1 MVYRDLSNK
10 EIASVVAFAIT
21 YDCEKARRMF
31 SEKFDKEPPPA
42 RTLLHWKNR
51 YLETLSVGPRERKG
65 DHSRRRV
72 SDVKRTEVI
81 AAFEDDPSTS
91 QRKVIAQEVGLA
103 QSSVHKVLKE
113 EGIKHWKHTIVQE
126 LKIDDIPT
134 RLQFCRLMIER
145 HTQDPSFIFDINFS
159 DEATF
164 HLNGS
169 VNRHNC
175 FVYARTN
182 PHLTD
187 EKPMRSPSIV
197 CIYR

>member
-1 MVYRDLSNK
+1 MEYRDLSNK

-91 QRKVIAQEVGLA
+91 QRKVAQEVGLA
-103 QSSVHKVLKE
+103 QSSVHKVLKK
-113 EGIKHWKHTIVQE
+113 EGIQHWKHTIAQE

-134 RLQFCRLMIER
+134 IYNRLQY
-145 HTQDPSFIFDINFS
+145 
-159 DEATF
+159 
-164 HLNGS
+164 
-169 VNRHNC
+169 
-175 FVYARTN
+175 FVAY
-182 PHLTD
+182 D
-187 EKPMRSPSIV
+187 
-197 CIYR
+197 